1 MIHQAGANLNSAYND
16 YKQLVTVKSLSKLKS
31 IFLPTWLW
39 NFFLNYWVIFSP
51 LAEQCNHIWS
61 KHGARKYNSRG
72 KKHVPELLLHE
83 PHAAS
88 QGQELK

>member
-1 MIHQAGANLNSAYND
+1 MIHQAGVDLNSAYND
-16 YKQLVTVKSLSKLKS
+16 YKQLVTVKFLSKLKS
-31 IFLPTWLW
+31 IFLPTRLW

-51 LAEQCNHIWS
+51 LTELCNHRWS
-61 KHGARKYNSRG
+61 KHGARKHNRG
-72 KKHVPELLLHE
+72 KNVTELLLHE